1 MLVKMDHF
9 PKDPGENE
17 KYWKPPPSI
26 IPRDLGFASFAL
38 APGRSSPDPPDIVA
52 IPEGLN

>member
-1 MLVKMDHF
+1 MDHF

-52 IPEGLN
+52 IPEGLNW